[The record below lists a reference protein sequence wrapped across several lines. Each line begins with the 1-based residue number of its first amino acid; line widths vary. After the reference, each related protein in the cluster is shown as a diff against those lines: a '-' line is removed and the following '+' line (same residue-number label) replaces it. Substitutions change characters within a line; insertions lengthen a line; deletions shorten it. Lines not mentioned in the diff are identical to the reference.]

1 MAIQENDESESI
13 GVWEQMTCLE
23 TEIPLVQMGEKT
35 PNGDGQE
42 TCVQKGHLGGSMAS
56 EIKREIGK

>member
-1 MAIQENDESESI
+1 MVIQENDESESI

-23 TEIPLVQMGEKT
+23 IDICLVQMGEKT

-42 TCVQKGHLGGSMAS
+42 TCVQKGHLSGSMA
-56 EIKREIGK
+56 GK